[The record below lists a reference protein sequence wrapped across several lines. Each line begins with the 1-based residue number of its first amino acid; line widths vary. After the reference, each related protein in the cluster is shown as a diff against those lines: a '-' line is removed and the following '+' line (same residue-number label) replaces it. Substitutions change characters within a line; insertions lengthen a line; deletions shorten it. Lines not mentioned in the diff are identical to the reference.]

1 MSNFPTISTV
11 LPPLVL
17 QQDFWL
23 NHGVSN
29 WNPFSFS
36 KRRAITQK
44 QKIQIKC
51 LNPLLSKFRIERYSM
66 HGGQSKLSVCNWWGA
81 SAGARPNCQFSVDCT
96 FTQSG
101 YTTSSIATTSST
113 LGAIFLHN
121 IFNLTLSL
129 FLALMHWSRD
139 SSCYSGGVKE
149 AL

>member
-1 MSNFPTISTV
+1 MSKFPTISTV

-113 LGAIFLHN
+113 LRARLIFSTWPFLEQEHN
-121 IFNLTLSL
+121 TSWYWCTDQEIP
-129 FLALMHWSRD
+129 H
-139 SSCYSGGVKE
+139 VIVE
-149 AL
+149 A